1 MNSRFNMAL
10 RERYGF
16 VYAIEAGYTSY
27 LDTGYLGI
35 FFGTEPRQL
44 DRSISLIHKELK
56 RLREQP
62 LTVTQM
68 HHTKVQLMGQLAM
81 SEESNL
87 SFMLMMA
94 KSLLDT
100 GRVDTLPEIFDEI
113 KSVTPGQLQ
122 EMAQEM
128 FDESTFSYLTFVPE
142 Q

>member
-1 MNSRFNMAL
+1 MCT
-10 RERYGF
+10 
-16 VYAIEAGYTSY
+16 AIEAGYTAY

-35 FFGTEPRQL
+35 YFGTEPRQL
-44 DRSISLIHKELK
+44 NRSITLIHKELK

-62 LTVTQM
+62 LTTTQL

-100 GRVDTLPEIFDEI
+100 ERVETLPEIFTQVQHI
-113 KSVTPGQLQ
+113 TP
-122 EMAQEM
+122 A
-128 FDESTFSYLTFVPE
+128 SCRKWRRRCLTKRNLVI
-142 Q
+142 